1 MRPPTQK
8 ETMRDERRRNDKR
21 TNDVVRLDRRWKKYD
36 RRKKRR
42 DMHSQD
48 ARHEC
53 LSHQETTNTAVEYIP
68 NAEEQAFLKQAEDMA
83 EEQTAEGDVFFDQ
96 AEDMAEEQ
104 TAEGD
109 VFFDQ
114 AEDMAEEQT
123 LVPWKWKWNWLHRL
137 ELDAFNAWRH
147 HVAVM
152 HRAAAGRKRPKSA
165 AKKPTAKKENKIE
178 NLS

>member
-21 TNDVVRLDRRWKKYD
+21 TNDVVRLDRRWRKYD

-42 DMHSQD
+42 DLHSQN

-53 LSHQETTNTAVEYIP
+53 LSHQENTNTAVEYIP
-68 NAEEQAFLKQAEDMA
+68 NAEEQAFLKQAEDMLK
-83 EEQTAEGDVFFDQ
+83 EQTAEGDVFFDQ

-104 TAEGD
+104 TAELD

-114 AEDMAEEQT
+114 PEDGEEEQT
-123 LVPWKWKWNWLHRL
+123 LVPCKWLHRL

-147 HVAVM
+147 YISVM

-165 AKKPTAKKENKIE
+165 TKKPTAKKETE
-178 NLS
+178 